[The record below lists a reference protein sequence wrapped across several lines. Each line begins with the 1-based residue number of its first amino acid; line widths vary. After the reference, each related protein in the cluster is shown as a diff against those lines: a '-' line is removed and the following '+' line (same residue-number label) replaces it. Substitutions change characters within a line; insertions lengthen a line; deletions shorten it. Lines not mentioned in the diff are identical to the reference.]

1 MAVSQF
7 PKSIILKNV
16 CSHFQMFAA
25 MRFIL
30 LLLVL
35 LTVEAQEGSFM
46 EIQHSYEPSFQPVRE
61 VINVDFGYVG
71 SVILAT
77 GMLLVQPLVVAF
89 S

>member
-1 MAVSQF
+1 
-7 PKSIILKNV
+7 
-16 CSHFQMFAA
+16 MFAA

-35 LTVEAQEGSFM
+35 LTVEAQGFKESIM
-46 EIQHSYEPSFQPVRE
+46 EHHYEPGFQPVRE
-61 VINVDFGYVG
+61 VINVDFGYIG

>member
-1 MAVSQF
+1 MFA
-7 PKSIILKNV
+7 LT
-16 CSHFQMFAA
+16 FQMCAA
-25 MRFIL
+25 IRFIL

-35 LTVEAQEGSFM
+35 LTVEAQGFKESIM
-46 EIQHSYEPSFQPVRE
+46 EHHYESDLQPVRE
-61 VINVDFGYVG
+61 VINVDFGYIG

>member
-1 MAVSQF
+1 
-7 PKSIILKNV
+7 
-16 CSHFQMFAA
+16 MFAA

-35 LTVEAQEGSFM
+35 LTVEAQEDSIM
-46 EIQHSYEPSFQPVRE
+46 EMEHHSSLTSVLDELAKLDEPQLQPVRE
-61 VINVDFGYVG
+61 VINVDFGYIG

-77 GMLLVQPLVVAF
+77 GMLLVQPLVVAL

>member
-1 MAVSQF
+1 MFA
-7 PKSIILKNV
+7 LT
-16 CSHFQMFAA
+16 FQMCAA
-25 MRFIL
+25 IRFIL

-35 LTVEAQEGSFM
+35 LTVEAQGFKESIM
-46 EIQHSYEPSFQPVRE
+46 EHHYEPDLQPVRE
-61 VINVDFGYVG
+61 VINVDFGYIG

>member
-1 MAVSQF
+1 MFA
-7 PKSIILKNV
+7 LT
-16 CSHFQMFAA
+16 FQMNAA

-35 LTVEAQEGSFM
+35 LTVEAQEGAFM

-89 S
+89 A

>member
-1 MAVSQF
+1 MFA
-7 PKSIILKNV
+7 LT
-16 CSHFQMFAA
+16 FQMSAA

>member
-1 MAVSQF
+1 
-7 PKSIILKNV
+7 
-16 CSHFQMFAA
+16 MFAA
-25 MRFIL
+25 IRFIL

-35 LTVEAQEGSFM
+35 LTVEAQGVKESIM
-46 EIQHSYEPSFQPVRE
+46 EHHYESDLQPVRE
-61 VINVDFGYVG
+61 VINVDLGYIG

>member
-1 MAVSQF
+1 MFA
-7 PKSIILKNV
+7 LT
-16 CSHFQMFAA
+16 FQMFAA
-25 MRFIL
+25 IRFIL

-46 EIQHSYEPSFQPVRE
+46 EAQHHYEPEFQPVRE
-61 VINVDFGYVG
+61 VINVDFDAWYVL

>member
-1 MAVSQF
+1 MFA
-7 PKSIILKNV
+7 LT
-16 CSHFQMFAA
+16 FQMNAA

-46 EIQHSYEPSFQPVRE
+46 EIQHSSYEPSFQPVRE